1 MNEGTQG
8 EDSPQKRHEGP
19 AGFEGL
25 RSLVTDL
32 NVQRSERTGDQA
44 SPGKGALADHDTEEE
59 VRSRR
64 ENTGPV
70 AQRRPT
76 AAKRALGGQNVVR
89 PKRWDERTGQGG
101 VERTQPAAKM
111 PEPRAKH
118 EVDEPRRHPISGIP
132 IERRSRDTLTP
143 KLVGTALAIA
153 AVMGIAIH
161 FWLSEEEIAFEE
173 PPAGGV
179 QELTLPQLRWCA
191 REKMIR
197 DYLMRD
203 QPQSDEY
210 VATADQYARRCAEK
224 PYRRDLHERAVS
236 ELHEHLRKKYAGL
249 ERAKD

>member
-173 PPAGGV
+173 PPAGGGSGAHAATASLV
-179 QELTLPQLRWCA
+179 RA
-191 REKMIR
+191 REDDPGLPHEGPAAK
-197 DYLMRD
+197 
-203 QPQSDEY
+203 
-210 VATADQYARRCAEK
+210 RRV
-224 PYRRDLHERAVS
+224 RRDRGPVRPA
-236 ELHEHLRKKYAGL
+236 LRRETVPA
-249 ERAKD
+249 RPP